1 MTVLSGQTIQRL
13 GIVSPCVQR
22 TSEHGLT
29 YGLSPAGYDLRIDL
43 GPGLASREVAPGQF
57 VLAAT
62 IERFAMPADILGV
75 VHDKSTWAR
84 SGLCVQNTVIEPGWR
99 GYLTLELTNHSQK
112 PITIAQGAAIAQ
124 VIFHRLDE
132 PTDQP
137 YAGKY
142 QDQEAGPQGPRG

>member
-1 MTVLSGQTIQRL
+1 VTVLSGQTIQRL
-13 GIVSPCVQR
+13 GILDPCAER

-43 GPGLASREVAPGQF
+43 GDGLSAREIAPSEF

-62 IERFAMPADILGV
+62 LECFSMPADVLGV

-99 GYLTLELTNHSQK
+99 GYLTLELTNHSST
-112 PITIAQGAAIAQ
+112 PITVVQGAAIAQ
-124 VIFHRLDE
+124 VVFHRLDE
-132 PTDQP
+132 PTERP

-142 QDQEAGPQGPRG
+142 QDQEPGPQGPRS